1 MKNMFKKIYNFFD
14 KKVVLP
20 ITRLVFRISEKS
32 SQSSKKLENFLS
44 KQTTL
49 LFLSLILSIFLFIIV
64 DQKIIKFTSS
74 SAEVFRNVPVKVSYA
89 EERFVVE
96 GIPETVDITLIGSK
110 ADLYIAKQSYSQN
123 VTLDLNSITKPG
135 TYTIPVEY
143 SHGLKSIE
151 YSVNPSEVTVV
162 VYLKESQNRPLS
174 YNVINTNQLDAA
186 LDVSEVSLNV
196 DNVTITGAGYK
207 LDQVANVEALIDVN
221 KIPNLVEGT
230 QDLDDITL
238 KAYDAAGNPLDVE
251 ISTTKKVQAKVT
263 ISSSSRKV
271 NLNFVPVGKV
281 PFGKAISSYKFSQ
294 NYVTVYGS
302 NDVLDELAKTGI
314 NIEVDA
320 SKFTDDYHETIEI
333 PKLTGVKKLEF
344 NKVDLDVIV
353 TEVAD
358 PVTLTIKIDA
368 LNVPDGYT
376 ASAAS
381 VDDSQVLVEIK
392 GAENVV
398 SVLTN
403 ADIQAYVDLSKCNLN
418 ESVCSA
424 NVKVKPN
431 TTNARLV
438 DLVSKKSTVNINL
451 IKNS

>member
-1 MKNMFKKIYNFFD
+1 MKNMFKSIYNFFD

-20 ITRLVFRISEKS
+20 ITRLVFKVTEKS
-32 SQSSKKLENFLS
+32 SKSSKRLENFLS

-49 LFLSLILSIFLFIIV
+49 LFLSLILAIFLFIIV

-74 SAEVFRNVPVKVSYA
+74 SAEVFKNVPVKVSYA

-96 GIPETVDITLIGSK
+96 GIPDTVDITLIGSK

-123 VTLDLNSITKPG
+123 VTLDLNYITKPG
-135 TYTIPVEY
+135 TYTVPIEY
-143 SHGLKSIE
+143 NHGLSSIE
-151 YSVNPSEVTVV
+151 YNVNPSEVTVV

-174 YNVINTNQLDAA
+174 YNVINANQLDAA
-186 LDVSEVSLNV
+186 LDISDVSLNV
-196 DNVTITGAGYK
+196 DNVTITGAAYK

-221 KIPNLVEGT
+221 KIPNIGEGT

-238 KAYDAAGNPLDVE
+238 KAYDANGNPLDVE
-251 ISTTKKVQAKVT
+251 ISTTSKVQAKVT

-281 PFGKAISSYKFSQ
+281 PFGKAISSYTFSQ
-294 NYVTVYGS
+294 NSVTVYGS
-302 NDVLDELAKTGI
+302 NEVLDELAKTGI

-320 SKFTDDYHETIEI
+320 SKFEDDYHETIEI

-344 NKVDLDVIV
+344 NKVDLDVTV
-353 TEVAD
+353 TDVAD
-358 PVTLTIKIDA
+358 PITLTIKIDA

-376 ASAAS
+376 ASAVS

-392 GAENVV
+392 GAENVINML
-398 SVLTN
+398 SN
-403 ADIQAYVDLSKCNLN
+403 ADIQAYVDLSKCNAD
-418 ESVCSA
+418 EGICA
-424 NVKVKPN
+424 ADVKVKPN
-431 TTNARLV
+431 TSNARLV
-438 DLVSKKSTVNINL
+438 DLVSKKATVNINL